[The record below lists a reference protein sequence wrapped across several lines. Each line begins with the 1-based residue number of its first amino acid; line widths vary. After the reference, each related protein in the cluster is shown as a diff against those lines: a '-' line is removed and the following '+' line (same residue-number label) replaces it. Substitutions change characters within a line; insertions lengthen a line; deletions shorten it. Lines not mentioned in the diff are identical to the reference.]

1 MSSGSVLCPRC
12 RAEVHPAWP
21 FCSHCGSP
29 LDRGPPPAVQCE
41 NCGAD
46 VEANG
51 TNCWKCGVSIVR
63 EDDAPSPQRSVVPP
77 GVAGSGSIPGSVDQG
92 QVIRPAAAAYLGSP
106 QTPVCGNCGAAVDT
120 TGAFCWKCGVPLRTG
135 REPFLPEPPVETEPS
150 AVRSDTLS
158 TYGASSR
165 ANLGRPSSFGQPR
178 SRPSRRSILG
188 GVLILGGV
196 GLLVLTLLVGWYGV
210 TDTVS
215 DTILGTSFSL
225 TGSETFYP
233 LNQVTVSVTC
243 AGTVYCP
250 QSSSVTGPYSQSGL
264 NSLGTLYTAVA
275 IIVILGVILGIVGAG
290 LAFAGRRHQSGVV
303 GALIVTVLLLTVLA
317 PTVLV
322 LEQPNV
328 LASES
333 NGSGNSSAGPSPRSS
348 FFGSCTGT
356 GCGGSIL
363 TGSTESASW
372 GPSIGWYLCFV
383 AIIPI
388 FSGLLLARSGS
399 LTARRNR
406 PPGPGDLQT
415 G

>member
-1 MSSGSVLCPRC
+1 MAPGSLLCPRC
-12 RAEVHPAWP
+12 QAEVHPAWP

-29 LDRGPPPAVQCE
+29 LDQGPTPTPRCE
-41 NCGAD
+41 NCGAE
-46 VEANG
+46 VEVDG
-51 TNCWKCGVSIVR
+51 TKCWKCGVPIIR
-63 EDDAPSPQRSVVPP
+63 EDDAPSPPRSVVPP
-77 GVAGSGSIPGSVDQG
+77 GVTASAAIPRSADQG
-92 QVIRPAAAAYLGSP
+92 QVIRPAAAPHLGSP

-150 AVRSDTLS
+150 AVRADTLGM
-158 TYGASSR
+158 YGASSR
-165 ANLGRPSSFGQPR
+165 ANLGRPSSYGQPR

-188 GVLILGGV
+188 GVLILAGV
-196 GLLVLTLLVGWYGV
+196 GLLILTLFVGWYGV

-215 DTILGTSFSL
+215 ATILGTSFTE
-225 TGSETFYP
+225 TGSATYYP
-233 LNQVTVSVTC
+233 LNQITVTITC
-243 AGTVYCP
+243 AGTVYCS
-250 QSSSVTGPYSQSGL
+250 QSSSPTGPYSQSGL

-275 IIVILGVILGIVGAG
+275 IIVILGVILGIVGAC
-290 LAFAGRRHQSGVV
+290 LAFAGRRYQSGLV
-303 GALIVTVLLLTVLA
+303 GALIVTVLLLTVIA
-317 PTVLV
+317 PTILV
-322 LEQPNV
+322 LEQPSV

-348 FFGSCTGT
+348 FLGSCTGS
-356 GCGGSIL
+356 GCGESLL

-372 GPSIGWYLCFV
+372 GPSIGWYLCFA

-399 LTARRNR
+399 LMVRRNR
-406 PPGPGDLQT
+406 PLGPGDLKM